1 MEPRASTIHPVK
13 PGSGIDQ
20 CDIDQRKAFLEFGDP
35 DAARLRELGARLRGA
50 FPRFIDAFYDHLLA
64 FEATRPHLAD
74 DATVARLK
82 RFHTEYFE
90 RLTSGTYDQA
100 YVMNRLQVG
109 TVHHRIGL
117 EPKWYLGAYS
127 RYLTGFLPTIIE
139 TGHESRHTIETL
151 SAFIKIVFL
160 DISLALDTYIEADR
174 QAIAALKD
182 DAQESGQRFHDL
194 VQSLDGIVWEA
205 NAETGRFLFVS
216 QRAVAIL
223 GYQPERLMS
232 EPGLWLTCIHPDDR
246 ESAQAQWS
254 AARHEGRDHEFEYR
268 AVADD
273 GRTIWLQDI
282 VRVVRDT
289 AGRPRVLRGLTLD
302 ISQRKGA
309 EETIRHMAYYDPLT
323 GLPNRTLFCDRLSQ
337 VLARARW
344 RGTPVAVL
352 FIDLDRFKL
361 INDGFGHDVGDRLL
375 RAVAERLAASVH
387 DGDTVARLG
396 GDEFTVLLPEL
407 RKIEDLSL
415 VTERLFAALKQPF
428 VINDLELFVTASI
441 GVSSSP
447 TDGHD
452 TATLLKNADA
462 AMYQAKEQGRNT
474 CRLYSPDLNA
484 KAGERLAMEA
494 RLRRAIEHGQLLLH
508 YQPIVDVST
517 GTVTGAEALVRLKDA
532 DGGHISPAQFIPLAE
547 ETGLIV
553 AMGECILLTACTQA
567 QAWRTAGFP
576 NLRVSV
582 NLSSRQFKHSDM
594 IATVTGA
601 LIKTGLDPEGLN
613 LELTESL
620 LMQDTDTTVATLRR
634 LAEMRILLSVD
645 DFGTGYSSLSYLKR
659 FPLHTIKIDQSFVQD
674 LTTDTNDAVIAPAI
688 IAMAHALNMNT
699 VAEGVETEAQLAFL
713 RAHGCDAIQGYLFS
727 RPLPPEEFTEL
738 LRSNRRLTG

>member
-1 MEPRASTIHPVK
+1 METRGRTIHPVN

-20 CDIDQRKAFLEFGDP
+20 RDIDQRKAFLEFGDP

-50 FPRFIDAFYDHLLA
+50 FTRFIDAFYDRLLA

-82 RFHTEYFE
+82 RLHTEYFE
-90 RLTSGTYDQA
+90 RLVSGTYDQA
-100 YVMNRLQVG
+100 YVRNRIQVG
-109 TVHHRIGL
+109 VSHHRIGL

-127 RYLTGFLPTIIE
+127 QYLTGLLPTIIE
-139 TGHESRHTIETL
+139 TGHDSRHTIETL
-151 SAFIKIVFL
+151 SALIKIVFL

-182 DAQESGQRFHDL
+182 YAQESEQRF
-194 VQSLDGIVWEA
+194 
-205 NAETGRFLFVS
+205 
-216 QRAVAIL
+216 
-223 GYQPERLMS
+223 
-232 EPGLWLTCIHPDDR
+232 
-246 ESAQAQWS
+246 
-254 AARHEGRDHEFEYR
+254 
-268 AVADD
+268 
-273 GRTIWLQDI
+273 
-282 VRVVRDT
+282 
-289 AGRPRVLRGLTLD
+289 
-302 ISQRKGA
+302 
-309 EETIRHMAYYDPLT
+309 RHMAYYDPLT

-344 RGTPVAVL
+344 RGTPIAVL

-361 INDGFGHDVGDRLL
+361 INDGLGHDVGDRLL

-415 VTERLFAALKQPF
+415 VTEKLFAALKQPF

-462 AMYQAKEQGRNT
+462 AMYRAKEQGRNT
-474 CRLYSPDLNA
+474 CRLYSPELNA

-517 GTVTGAEALVRLKDA
+517 GTVTGAEALVRLKDT

-553 AMGECILLTACTQA
+553 AMGEWILLTACTQA

-582 NLSSRQFKHSDM
+582 NLSPHQFKRCNVV
-594 IATVTGA
+594 ATVTDA
-601 LIKTGLDPEGLN
+601 LLKSGLDPDGLT

-620 LMQDTDTTVATLRR
+620 LMQDMDAAVATLRR
-634 LAEMRILLSVD
+634 LAEMRILLSID

-659 FPLHTIKIDQSFVQD
+659 FPLHTIKIDRSFVQD
-674 LTTDTNDAVIAPAI
+674 LTMGTNDTTIAPAI
-688 IAMAHALNMNT
+688 IAMAHTLNMNT

-727 RPLPPEEFTEL
+727 RPLPAEAFTDL
-738 LRSNRRLTG
+738 LRSNRRLTI

>member
-1 MEPRASTIHPVK
+1 
-13 PGSGIDQ
+13 
-20 CDIDQRKAFLEFGDP
+20 
-35 DAARLRELGARLRGA
+35 
-50 FPRFIDAFYDHLLA
+50 
-64 FEATRPHLAD
+64 
-74 DATVARLK
+74 
-82 RFHTEYFE
+82 
-90 RLTSGTYDQA
+90 
-100 YVMNRLQVG
+100 
-109 TVHHRIGL
+109 
-117 EPKWYLGAYS
+117 
-127 RYLTGFLPTIIE
+127 
-139 TGHESRHTIETL
+139 
-151 SAFIKIVFL
+151 
-160 DISLALDTYIEADR
+160 
-174 QAIAALKD
+174 
-182 DAQESGQRFHDL
+182 
-194 VQSLDGIVWEA
+194 
-205 NAETGRFLFVS
+205 
-216 QRAVAIL
+216 VAIL
-223 GYQPERLMS
+223 GHQPERLMS

-246 ESAQAQWS
+246 ESARAQWS

-268 AVADD
+268 AVTAE
-273 GRTIWLQDI
+273 GRIIWLRDI
-282 VRVVRDT
+282 VRVIRDT
-289 AGRPRVLRGLTLD
+289 ADRPRVLRGLTLD

-361 INDGFGHDVGDRLL
+361 INDGLGHDVGDRLL

-474 CRLYSPDLNA
+474 CRLYSPELNA
-484 KAGERLAMEA
+484 KAGERLAMDA

-517 GTVTGAEALVRLKDA
+517 GTVTGAEALVRLKDT

-553 AMGECILLTACTQA
+553 AMGEWILLTACTQA

-582 NLSSRQFKHSDM
+582 NLSSRQFKHGDM

-601 LIKTGLDPEGLN
+601 LIKTGLDPDGLN

-659 FPLHTIKIDQSFVQD
+659 FPLHTIKIDRSFIQD
-674 LTTDTNDAVIAPAI
+674 LTTDTNDAAIAPAI
-688 IAMAHALNMNT
+688 IAMAHTLKMNT

-727 RPLPPEEFTEL
+727 RPLPAEEFTEL
-738 LRSNRRLTG
+738 LRSNRRLTM